1 MARKTPDSVWEEVLQ
16 HVKDGMSNKDAAEL
30 AGISEVTLYAKCK
43 EDSKFSK
50 SLKAAQIEFKK
61 THVKNITTSANNGT
75 WQASAWMLERK
86 FNKEFGLKT
95 VTELQGSDDNPLK
108 IQIQIVKNEHQS
120 E

>member
-1 MARKTPDSVWEEVLQ
+1 MPAKTPDSVWKEVLQ

-30 AGISEVTLYAKCK
+30 AGIAEATLYNKCNSDL
-43 EDSKFSK
+43 EYLK

-61 THVKNITTSANNGT
+61 LHVKNITTSANNGT